1 MAQFYDSGI
10 VVPSQLLQAALVKG
24 VSGPIAINNYE
35 ELTLLV
41 AYTRG
46 GAAGSIQYQ
55 VQFSLDKLTWYAATQ
70 FEAAAIVAG
79 TDVNIASQKANIVY
93 VATSASQELVTSVTF
108 TVIGN
113 FFRVIFGE
121 LGNAGAPGTAE
132 IKYYLRGT
140 QT

>member
-10 VVPSQLLQAALVKG
+10 VVPSQVLQAALVKG
-24 VSGPIAINNYE
+24 ISDPIAINNYE

-55 VQFSLDKLTWYAATQ
+55 VQFSLDKITWYSTTEFQ
-70 FEAAAIVAG
+70 AAAIVAG
-79 TDVNIASQKANIVY
+79 TDVNIASQKGNIVY
-93 VATSASQELVTSVTF
+93 VATAAGTELVTSPTF

-113 FFRVIFGE
+113 FFRVVFGE
-121 LGNAGAPGTAE
+121 LGNAGSPGIAE

>member
-10 VVPSQLLQAALVKG
+10 VVPSQVLQAALVKG
-24 VSGPIAINNYE
+24 ISGPIAINNYE
-35 ELTLLV
+35 ELTLLI

-55 VQFSLDKLTWYAATQ
+55 VQFSLDALTWYSVTEFQ
-70 FEAAAIVAG
+70 AAAIVAG
-79 TDVNIASQKANIVY
+79 TDVNIASQKGNIVY
-93 VATSASQELVTSVTF
+93 VATAAGTELVTSPTF

>member
-10 VVPSQLLQAALVKG
+10 VVPSQVLQAGLAKG
-24 VSGPIAINNYE
+24 ISGPIAINNYE

-41 AYTRG
+41 AYARG

-55 VQFSLDKLTWYAATQ
+55 VQFSLDKLTWYAAAEFQ
-70 FEAAAIVAG
+70 SAAIVAG
-79 TDVNIASQKANIVY
+79 TDVNVASQKANMVY
-93 VATSASQELVTSVTF
+93 VATAAGQELVTSPTF

-113 FFRVIFGE
+113 FFRVIYGE

>member
-1 MAQFYDSGI
+1 MAQFYDSGT
-10 VVPSQLLQAALVKG
+10 VVVSQVLQAALGKG
-24 VSGPIAINNYE
+24 ISPAIAINNYE

-46 GAAGSIQYQ
+46 GLAGSIQYQ
-55 VQFSLDKLTWYAATQ
+55 VQFSLDALTWYTVGEFQ
-70 FEAAAIVAG
+70 SAAIVVG
-79 TDVNIASQKANIVY
+79 SDVDISSQRASMVY
-93 VATSASQELVTSVTF
+93 VATTGNQEFITSPTL
-108 TVIGN
+108 TVVGN

-121 LGNAGAPGTAE
+121 LGNAGSPGTAE